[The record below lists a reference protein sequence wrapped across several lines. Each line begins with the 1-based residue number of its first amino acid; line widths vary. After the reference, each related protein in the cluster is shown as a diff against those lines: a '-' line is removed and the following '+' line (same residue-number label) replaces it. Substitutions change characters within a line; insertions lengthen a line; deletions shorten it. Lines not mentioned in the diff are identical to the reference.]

1 MSSPRTPDISARSL
15 AEVPAADAADAPLTG
30 SIWRCREWA
39 HQRAGAPADHGR
51 PRRTAAR
58 ASELLFH
65 VLPMRARR
73 AGLGATRRTCSS
85 RDRMHSSVWV
95 TAATPAAEAA
105 GIGDFGSS
113 VGRRERGDGPAADLV
128 GEKEAASQR
137 KKQPAGRRLRSTLR
151 SHAMRPAEAC
161 EHMAW
166 SHRGGESARRE
177 RRNDRTGS
185 PG

>member
-1 MSSPRTPDISARSL
+1 MPIVSSPRTPDISARSL
-15 AEVPAADAADAPLTG
+15 AAVPAAATADAADAPLTG

-105 GIGDFGSS
+105 GIGFL
-113 VGRRERGDGPAADLV
+113 GRPLAGGRGGMAQRQTWW
-128 GEKEAASQR
+128 ER
-137 KKQPAGRRLRSTLR
+137 KKQPA
-151 SHAMRPAEAC
+151 
-161 EHMAW
+161 
-166 SHRGGESARRE
+166 RE
-177 RRNDRTGS
+177 RSSQPEGDFGQ
-185 PG
+185 P

>member
-15 AEVPAADAADAPLTG
+15 AAVPAAATFDAADAPLTG

-85 RDRMHSSVWV
+85 RNRMHSSVWV

-105 GIGDFGSS
+105 GIGLL
-113 VGRRERGDGPAADLV
+113 GRPLAGGRGGMAQRQTWRE
-128 GEKEAASQR
+128 R